1 MIMPS
6 IEALKYGLIGLAAL
20 SGFWAA
26 AKFKVQG
33 AAPTQAGA
41 RLVNRLMIF
50 SIALVLLAGAL
61 ALYDGQYLQ
70 GGRRAQII
78 SRLDETIGAKL
89 AVDNDMFSA
98 LDSYSKQT
106 VDNMIRQLCRD
117 VIELSR
123 TSSADAPK
131 CKALL
136 DRPPPESPT

>member
-1 MIMPS
+1 MPS

-26 AKFKVQG
+26 AKFKAQG
-33 AAPTQAGA
+33 AAPTEAGA

-50 SIALVLLAGAL
+50 CIALVLLSGAL

-70 GGRRAQII
+70 GARRAQII

-117 VIELSR
+117 VIELSSM
-123 TSSADAPK
+123 TSSAAAPK

-136 DRPPPESPT
+136 DRSPPDAPT

>member
-1 MIMPS
+1 MAS

-20 SGFWAA
+20 SGFWAT
-26 AKFKVQG
+26 AKFKAQG

-50 SIALVLLAGAL
+50 CIALVLLAGAL

-70 GGRRAQII
+70 RGNRAQII
-78 SRLDETIGAKL
+78 SRLDDTIGAKL

-106 VDNMIRQLCRD
+106 VDNMIRQLCQD
-117 VIELSR
+117 VIELSK
-123 TSSADAPK
+123 TSSAEAPK

-136 DRPPPESPT
+136 DRPTPDAPT

>member
-1 MIMPS
+1 MPS

-26 AKFKVQG
+26 AKFKAQG
-33 AAPTQAGA
+33 AAPTQAGT

-70 GGRRAQII
+70 GSRRAQII

-106 VDNMIRQLCRD
+106 VDNMIRQLCQE
-117 VIELSR
+117 VIELSK
-123 TSSADAPK
+123 TSSAGAPK

-136 DRPPPESPT
+136 DRSPADTPT

>member
-1 MIMPS
+1 MPS

-26 AKFKVQG
+26 AKFKAQG
-33 AAPTQAGA
+33 QAPTQAGV

-50 SIALVLLAGAL
+50 CIALVLLSGAL
-61 ALYDGQYLQ
+61 ALYEGQYLQ
-70 GGRRAQII
+70 GERRQEII

-98 LDSYSKQT
+98 LDAYSRQT

-117 VIELSR
+117 VIELSGM
-123 TSSADAPK
+123 TASAAAPR

-136 DRPPPESPT
+136 ARSPADAPA